1 MRTPTSI
8 PSELYA
14 SPISSMSP
22 VLQDVVISESSKGL
36 AVLSILFVL
45 FIFSVCVGMV
55 ILWIWCLVNLLSS
68 KTKTSTEKL
77 LWFLVMFFLPFLGP
91 ILYLFI
97 GREQTQTSKS
107 KKTRKGK

>member
-1 MRTPTSI
+1 MTSSSI
-8 PSELYA
+8 PAELYA
-14 SPISSMSP
+14 TPISSMSP
-22 VLQDVVISESSKGL
+22 VFQDVVMSDSSKGL

-45 FIFSVCVGMV
+45 FIFSVCIGMV

-77 LWFLVMFFLPFLGP
+77 LWFLVIFFLPFLGP

-97 GREQTQTSKS
+97 GKEKIQKIKS
-107 KKTRKGK
+107 KKTKKNK